1 MLIASD
7 NMGRLFPMMMT
18 AAGTIPP
25 AKVLVLGAGV
35 AGLQALATARRLGAK
50 TTGYDVRPTSLESV
64 IAVARRIAI
73 DHVVAHYQ
81 GHAIRRTVANYPVL
95 EVVELD
101 TGPTLPAQQT
111 LRRSAARRCGT
122 RTAQASWAVIF
133 TDTESP
139 ICCRKDVRFVLHLR
153 NGWWVF

>member
-1 MLIASD
+1 MAR
-7 NMGRLFPMMMT
+7 GRLVAVPLLC
-18 AAGTIPP
+18 GTV
-25 AKVLVLGAGV
+25 ALVLA
-35 AGLQALATARRLGAK
+35 AARADSSSPAQLVLRGCPGRF
-50 TTGYDVRPTSLESV
+50 TGYDVRPTSLESV
-64 IAVARRIAI
+64 VAVARRVAI

-101 TGPTLPAQQT
+101 TAPILPAQQT
-111 LRRSAARRCGT
+111 LRRVAARRCGT

-139 ICCRKDVRFVLHLR
+139 VCCTKDIRFVVHLR

>member
-1 MLIASD
+1 MARGRLIAVPLLC
-7 NMGRLFPMMMT
+7 GVVP
-18 AAGTIPP
+18 
-25 AKVLVLGAGV
+25 LVLA
-35 AGLQALATARRLGAK
+35 AARADSSSRPQQISHGCPGRF
-50 TTGYDVRPTSLESV
+50 TGYDVRPTSLESV
-64 IAVARRIAI
+64 LAVARRIAI
-73 DHVVAHYQ
+73 GHVVAHYQ

-111 LRRSAARRCGT
+111 LRRSAVRRCGI

-139 ICCRKDVRFVLHLR
+139 VCCTKDVRFVVHLR